1 MNNSPRNKKSVE
13 KLPPLFTLPGVEAVS
28 WEGWGW
34 WCYFSLFFLFF
45 NTLELH
51 WHVYCMV
58 RIPHALIKKHY
69 HLLTSPLH
77 QLQQDNR
84 LPGCEE
90 ASRYSQVS
98 SISPTQHPSS
108 HLQTQHKCFSPRQ
121 LKRKASRLWSGN
133 CLLSI
138 RETWLAFCS
147 PALHIY
153 QGKLKETQ
161 EGVLLSNNPA
171 RFYISAHEWNWS
183 APAAARETHVKLRG
197 FALCLHVV
205 VEAGIV
211 FPYDV
216 PLLLLSFSSLCD
228 SVHKKKWM

>member
-1 MNNSPRNKKSVE
+1 MAVAQGQLHQMWATAPETKNQLKNFSHCLHCLDL
-13 KLPPLFTLPGVEAVS
+13 KLCLWRAGADAVT
-28 WEGWGW
+28 
-34 WCYFSLFFLFF
+34 FPFFVFF

-84 LPGCEE
+84 LAGCEE
-90 ASRYSQVS
+90 TSRYSRVS

-108 HLQTQHKCFSPRQ
+108 CLQTQHKWFSPRQ

-133 CLLSI
+133 CLLSV
-138 RETWLAFCS
+138 RETCLAFSS

-161 EGVLLSNNPA
+161 EGVLLFNNPA
-171 RFYISAHEWNWS
+171 RF
-183 APAAARETHVKLRG
+183 
-197 FALCLHVV
+197 
-205 VEAGIV
+205 
-211 FPYDV
+211 
-216 PLLLLSFSSLCD
+216 
-228 SVHKKKWM
+228 